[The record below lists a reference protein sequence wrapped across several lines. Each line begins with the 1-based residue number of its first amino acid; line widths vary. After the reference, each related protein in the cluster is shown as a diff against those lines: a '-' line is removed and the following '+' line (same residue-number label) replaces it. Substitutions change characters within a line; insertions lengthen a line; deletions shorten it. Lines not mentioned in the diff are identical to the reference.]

1 MECFFNPKSI
11 AVIGASPNQLRGG
24 NAIVKNLVNGYQG
37 SIYPVNPKHKI
48 IENLRCFASISEIKN
63 QVDMAI
69 IFIPALMVPETLRDC
84 AAAGVKGVIIESG
97 GFAEIGEDGK
107 ALQEECRIIQ
117 RETGI
122 RIWGP
127 NCMGVVDA
135 RRNHVF
141 SFLAPS
147 LWEGGLTPGSISVIV
162 QSGMLSGSFIVDLV
176 SQGSIGI
183 SKVCSIGNKL
193 DIDECELLEF
203 LIKDPET
210 SVIALYLE
218 GIPDGR
224 RFLEIVSYSPKPIVV
239 LKGGRSPQGA
249 KGAMSHT
256 ASLAGDDRIMRNAFI
271 QGGVIQASDFH
282 QMFDLAHAL
291 ALVPN
296 GVKQGR
302 IAVVTFSG
310 SAGIVTADFFH
321 RHDIHLADLSP
332 ESCRLLKEFFPPW
345 MTVSN
350 PLDLWPAAEVMGGEA
365 YERAV
370 QIVLNDPGVD
380 ALLIETFVGGF
391 RLDLNL
397 DIMAALSRE
406 QEKPI
411 FFWVVGMQK
420 PILNFRR
427 QAHALNMPV
436 YREISRAAEAIH
448 TIYTN
453 GILRRKEGFEK
464 FPVTPISGNEEMIRE
479 TLRCMKLEP
488 GSLNEYASKRIFKA
502 VGIPTVSE
510 EIVRNMKHVVAVAK
524 KIGYPI
530 VLKGL
535 ISGKIHKTDLGLVKL
550 NLRNEKETVSAF
562 KDLCDVVG
570 NHGQILLQKYI
581 QVDYELICGMI
592 QDAQYGPCVMLGL
605 GGVMAEVFD
614 DVVFR
619 VAPFGRR
626 TAEDMMDSIRSR
638 KLLHGFRGKQTVN
651 RESLA
656 NTLMTLGWI
665 GLSAPEISQI
675 DINPLAIVDGQI
687 LVLDATVILT
697 KGSNI

>member
-1 MECFFNPKSI
+1 
-11 AVIGASPNQLRGG
+11 
-24 NAIVKNLVNGYQG
+24 
-37 SIYPVNPKHKI
+37 
-48 IENLRCFASISEIKN
+48 
-63 QVDMAI
+63 
-69 IFIPALMVPETLRDC
+69 
-84 AAAGVKGVIIESG
+84 
-97 GFAEIGEDGK
+97 
-107 ALQEECRIIQ
+107 
-117 RETGI
+117 
-122 RIWGP
+122 
-127 NCMGVVDA
+127 
-135 RRNHVF
+135 
-141 SFLAPS
+141 
-147 LWEGGLTPGSISVIV
+147 
-162 QSGMLSGSFIVDLV
+162 
-176 SQGSIGI
+176 
-183 SKVCSIGNKL
+183 
-193 DIDECELLEF
+193 
-203 LIKDPET
+203 
-210 SVIALYLE
+210 
-218 GIPDGR
+218 
-224 RFLEIVSYSPKPIVV
+224 
-239 LKGGRSPQGA
+239 
-249 KGAMSHT
+249 
-256 ASLAGDDRIMRNAFI
+256 
-271 QGGVIQASDFH
+271 
-282 QMFDLAHAL
+282 
-291 ALVPN
+291 
-296 GVKQGR
+296 
-302 IAVVTFSG
+302 
-310 SAGIVTADFFH
+310 
-321 RHDIHLADLSP
+321 
-332 ESCRLLKEFFPPW
+332 
-345 MTVSN
+345 
-350 PLDLWPAAEVMGGEA
+350 
-365 YERAV
+365 
-370 QIVLNDPGVD
+370 
-380 ALLIETFVGGF
+380 
-391 RLDLNL
+391 
-397 DIMAALSRE
+397 
-406 QEKPI
+406 
-411 FFWVVGMQK
+411 
-420 PILNFRR
+420 
-427 QAHALNMPV
+427 
-436 YREISRAAEAIH
+436 
-448 TIYTN
+448 
-453 GILRRKEGFEK
+453 
-464 FPVTPISGNEEMIRE
+464 
-479 TLRCMKLEP
+479 MKLEP